1 MDYDDILSGVAMPDM
16 DKATTV
22 ASHNLKFYF
31 DEFDE
36 DDFPSDDYHTIDF
49 HQDELCEMA
58 AEQIMYQLISVF
70 FKLEIAR
77 DVGTTVTERPLSR
90 RIVFNDVK
98 VQSNIVENF
107 DPVRIVLDVWLDAQE
122 ADSEH
127 SYSILM
133 K

>member
-1 MDYDDILSGVAMPDM
+1 MPDM
-16 DKATTV
+16 EKATTV

-36 DDFPSDDYHTIDF
+36 DDFPSDDYDTLDI
-49 HQDELCEMA
+49 HQDELWEMA
-58 AEQIMYQLISVF
+58 AEQIMCQLSSVF

-77 DVGTTVTERPLSR
+77 DVGRTITDRPLSR
-90 RIVFNDVK
+90 RIVFNDVD

-107 DPVRIVLDVWLDAQE
+107 DPMRIVFDVWLDAQE
-122 ADSEH
+122 VEIER